1 MTTNVQHLFDI
12 NKIFSKNVFF
22 RTGKE
27 GGVQGRKSGNSA
39 TAAERKKQQTEQ
51 PPNRTHSD
59 ISAFDRKLESKGH
72 VKRSTDEAKKAF
84 NIIQRRHT
92 TCAPNFCLHDSTST
106 KKQLPIQLLPTPR
119 PPRPFITLPPSLGF
133 PILYPG
139 GAALLAHSC
148 TSLYRQMIERQPS
161 LTFFLISLSSEAS
174 PYPCYFLSSSSI
186 VVLLRTKERQ
196 ATS

>member
-59 ISAFDRKLESKGH
+59 ISAFDRRLESKGH

-84 NIIQRRHT
+84 NIIQIRHT
-92 TCAPNFCLHDSTST
+92 TCVPNFCLHDSTST

-119 PPRPFITLPPSLGF
+119 PPRPFLTLPPPLGF
-133 PILYPG
+133 PINHPS

-148 TSLYRQMIERQPS
+148 TPLYRQMIERQPS

-174 PYPCYFLSSSSI
+174 P
-186 VVLLRTKERQ
+186 
-196 ATS
+196 

>member
-12 NKIFSKNVFF
+12 KKIFSKNVFF

-27 GGVQGRKSGNSA
+27 GGTQGRKSGTSA
-39 TAAERKKQQTEQ
+39 TAAGRKKQQPEQ
-51 PPNRTHSD
+51 PPNRTHPD
-59 ISAFDRKLESKGH
+59 ISAFDRKLAPKGH
-72 VKRSTDEAKKAF
+72 VKRFTEKAKKVF
-84 NIIQRRHT
+84 NNTQGQHT
-92 TCAPNFCLHDSTST
+92 ACAPNIYLRDSNST
-106 KKQLPIQLLPTPR
+106 KKQLHIQSLPTPR
-119 PPRPFITLPPSLGF
+119 PPRPFITLPPPLGF
-133 PILYPG
+133 PINYPG

-148 TSLYRQMIERQPS
+148 TSLYRQMIERQLS
-161 LTFFLISLSSEAS
+161 LIFFLISLSSEAS